1 MTVKANEKRKARVK
15 KKKTEGPE
23 RVEEEGRKSEKED
36 KPLLFGLTDRQ
47 IVLFLLGFMLA
58 SALFLGVWYYIGEFY
73 QAAVFF
79 VARHILLLMG
89 YTSLQIS
96 GMDFSG
102 AYLVNFN
109 LVPLIALAVA
119 TPKLAVKRRLEMLA
133 IGIPILFLLHVLDIV
148 AHLPHFIEL
157 HYLHRMGFATL
168 VVDSLGVIGLAVV
181 FGIWFVIC
189 YQEFFR
195 GGQASR

>member
-1 MTVKANEKRKARVK
+1 MTVKANEKRKAKAKKKSEGAERVK
-15 KKKTEGPE
+15 EK
-23 RVEEEGRKSEKED
+23 EEEEKE
-36 KPLLFGLTDRQ
+36 KPLLFGLSDRQ
-47 IVLFLLGFMLA
+47 IVLFLLEFMLV
-58 SALFLGVWYYIGEFY
+58 SAVFLGVWYYIGEFY

-79 VARHILLLMG
+79 VARLILLLMG
-89 YTSLQIS
+89 YTPAQIS

-109 LVPLIALAVA
+109 LVPLLALAVA
-119 TPKLAVKRRLEMLA
+119 TPKLVVRRRLEMLA
-133 IGIPILFLLHVLDIV
+133 IGVPILFLLHVLDIV
-148 AHLPHFIEL
+148 AHLPYFIEL
-157 HYLHRMGFATL
+157 HYLHRLGFATL

-195 GGQASR
+195 GEKALHG

>member
-1 MTVKANEKRKARVK
+1 MTEKATEKRKAKVQQQK
-15 KKKTEGPE
+15 
-23 RVEEEGRKSEKED
+23 KSEGAERTIDKEEAAKE
-36 KPLLFGLTDRQ
+36 KPLLFGLSDRQ
-47 IVLFLLGFMLA
+47 IVLFLLGFMLI
-58 SALFLGVWYYIGEFY
+58 SAVFLGVWYYIGEFY

-79 VARHILLLMG
+79 VARRILLLMG
-89 YTSLQIS
+89 YPAAQIS

-109 LVPLIALAVA
+109 LVPLLALAVA
-119 TPKLAVKRRLEMLA
+119 TPKLTVRRRLEMLA
-133 IGIPILFLLHVLDIV
+133 IGVPILFLLHVLDIV
-148 AHLPHFIEL
+148 AHLPYFIEL
-157 HYLHRMGFATL
+157 HYLHRLGFATL

-195 GGQASR
+195 GEKALS

>member
-1 MTVKANEKRKARVK
+1 MTRKANKKRKAKAK
-15 KKKTEGPE
+15 KKLEGAE
-23 RVEEEGRKSEKED
+23 GVKEKEEEKED

-47 IVLFLLGFMLA
+47 MVLFLLGFMLV
-58 SALFLGVWYYIGEFY
+58 SAVLLGVWYSIGEFY

-89 YTSLQIS
+89 YPAAQIS
-96 GMDFSG
+96 AMDFSG

-109 LVPLIALAVA
+109 LVPLLALAIA
-119 TPKLAVKRRLEMLA
+119 TPKLAMRRRLEMLA

-148 AHLPHFIEL
+148 AHLPYFIEL
-157 HYLHRMGFATL
+157 HYMHRLGFATL

-195 GGQASR
+195 GEQALR